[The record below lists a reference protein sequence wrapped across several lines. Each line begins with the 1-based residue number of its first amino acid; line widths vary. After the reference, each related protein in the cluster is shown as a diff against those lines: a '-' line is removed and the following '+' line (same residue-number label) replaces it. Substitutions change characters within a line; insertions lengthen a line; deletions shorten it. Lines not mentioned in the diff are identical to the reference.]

1 MTRPTSTLIGFGET
15 IDMRLKKLDI
25 ALCVFAIVY
34 MILWTLYIPRVCLV
48 CGISMEPTLH
58 DGQYLLTIRPL
69 SIDRMDIVTI
79 KTGSEDGTIMK
90 RVIGLPGDTVHI
102 HDGRVY
108 VNNKPV
114 DDIPTE
120 LAGTAYFP
128 LTLGEDE
135 YYVLGDNRAV
145 SKDSRNRFVGPI
157 KQEQIY
163 RKVVT
168 SK

>member
-1 MTRPTSTLIGFGET
+1 M
-15 IDMRLKKLDI
+15 
-25 ALCVFAIVY
+25 
-34 MILWTLYIPRVCLV
+34 
-48 CGISMEPTLH
+48 H

-69 SIDRMDIVTI
+69 SIDRMDIVII
-79 KTGSEDGTIMK
+79 KTSSEDGTIMK

-108 VNNKPV
+108 VNGEPV
-114 DDIPTE
+114 DNIPTE

-128 LTLGEDE
+128 LRLGEDE

-157 KQEQIY
+157 KEEQIY